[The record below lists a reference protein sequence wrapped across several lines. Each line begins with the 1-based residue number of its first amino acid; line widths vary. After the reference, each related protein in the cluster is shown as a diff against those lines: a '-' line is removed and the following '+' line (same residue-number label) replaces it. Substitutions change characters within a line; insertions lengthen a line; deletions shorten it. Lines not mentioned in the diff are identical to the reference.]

1 MRSGRPESVPTAS
14 EAAAGARV
22 CSVSALH
29 GTAGATDG
37 LYGMLG
43 SPGIPG
49 GNERRR
55 RSSGARSSPA
65 MADGG
70 FGCLWGGGYRVRE
83 RERGEGKRRQAHGD
97 AAGWLSGLGD
107 APEPTN
113 LTKMAGGSEVED
125 DGDGGDAGLPGSWG
139 REGRC
144 RGRGRIRGIAR
155 EARERLGGSRRW
167 PRRHR
172 RSPPS
177 CFGARGGRGS
187 CGGTSELLEEA
198 MGGRRQWLRRTAATV
213 CFGRE

>member
-1 MRSGRPESVPTAS
+1 MRLGRPESVPTAS

-65 MADGG
+65 MADGS
-70 FGCLWGGGYRVRE
+70 FGCSWGGGYRVHARE
-83 RERGEGKRRQAHGD
+83 RDEGKRRQAHRGCD
-97 AAGWLSGLGD
+97 GGLGELGE

-113 LTKMAGGSEVED
+113 LTKMAGGPEVEEA
-125 DGDGGDAGLPGSWG
+125 GGGDVAGAPAVRFSARRKRWSW
-139 REGRC
+139 
-144 RGRGRIRGIAR
+144 RISWVLRVAV
-155 EARERLGGSRRW
+155 
-167 PRRHR
+167 
-172 RSPPS
+172 RSTVATAN
-177 CFGARGGRGS
+177 GVGDD
-187 CGGTSELLEEA
+187 EL
-198 MGGRRQWLRRTAATV
+198 R
-213 CFGRE
+213 